1 MKWLTSSTC
10 NWQPGLLLVGA
21 IVWNISTRENTE
33 GGTVWN
39 TPHFAWLN
47 RYRRMNVTFQWFHQ
61 QAAPPGSLISL
72 QQMDSNYRY
81 PVNYYHVDNTIIRI
95 LITNNGYIA
104 RMHVLINPALDILKW
119 YWCSYRLPQHQHPQ
133 VRKLHLTNLRCLHC
147 SYLPCNNIS
156 MQITRILRRDG
167 CLKSVRTVGKTDIS
181 TIRSLGIS
189 IENNHYRFV
198 LKVKSHN

>member
-1 MKWLTSSTC
+1 MKHTTLCMTKQVSSDERHIPLIPSTSCT
-10 NWQPGLLLVGA
+10 
-21 IVWNISTRENTE
+21 T
-33 GGTVWN
+33 
-39 TPHFAWLN
+39 
-47 RYRRMNVTFQWFHQ
+47 
-61 QAAPPGSLISL
+61 SLISL

-81 PVNYYHVDNTIIRI
+81 PVNYYHVDNMIIRI
-95 LITNNGYIA
+95 LIPNNGYIA

-119 YWCSYRLPQHQHPQ
+119 YVPTGYHTMQHPQ

-147 SYLPCNNIS
+147 PYLPCNNIS

-167 CLKSVRTVGKTDIS
+167 CLKSVRTVGKTDTS